1 MSSHRALLLLC
12 LICGCWAFG
21 FGLECPLASRW
32 LEIAGHSEGFI
43 GLNTGTHFFGVI
55 VAGLAAPALMR
66 RYGRGCIAI
75 GLLLSGAAVA
85 AFPWSRAVG
94 GLFVLRFV
102 AGAGGALAMVP
113 LESLVNLS
121 APPEGRARAFGWY
134 ATAVGIGFA
143 LGSGVGLAVF
153 EVAPQFSFLLG
164 GITLLGLLMVPR
176 LPQVAAEAHAPDR
189 GVSFRPPFLSM
200 GSAWTQGFLEAG
212 MLALLPLYLSSL
224 GIGDTEVGALIG
236 VILVGVIGFQLPIA
250 WLADHFG
257 RERML
262 LACFALVAVGL
273 AVIPHLGR
281 GFTLSAWL
289 FVVGVCSGALY
300 PLGLALLGERLPAV
314 EIPRANA
321 WYLSVN
327 CGGCLVSPV
336 VSGPVMTWWGRAGMF
351 YVGLFVVISVVALW
365 ALVTLRRP
373 PASADRPPA
382 RATGRGVPSARRSA
396 RRSPR
401 ASGWR

>member
-1 MSSHRALLLLC
+1 MSSHRALLLLY
-12 LICGCWAFG
+12 LTCGCWAFS

-43 GLNTGTHFFGVI
+43 GLNTATHFLGVI

-66 RYGRGCIAI
+66 RYGRGSIAI

-85 AFPWSRAVG
+85 AFPWSSAAD

-113 LESLVNLS
+113 LESLINLS

-153 EVAPQFSFLLG
+153 DVTPQFSFLLG

-176 LPQVAAEAHAPDR
+176 LPLVAALGHAPDR
-189 GVSFRPPFLSM
+189 GVPFRPPFLSM

-224 GIGDTEVGALIG
+224 GIGDTEVGALIS
-236 VILVGVIGFQLPIA
+236 VILIGVIGFQLPIG
-250 WLADHFG
+250 WLADRFG
-257 RERML
+257 RERTL
-262 LACFALVAVGL
+262 AACFAVVAVGL
-273 AVIPHLGR
+273 AVIPYLGR

-314 EIPRANA
+314 DIPRANA

-327 CGGCLVSPV
+327 CCGCLVGPAI
-336 VSGPVMTWWGRAGMF
+336 SGPVMTWWGRVGMF
-351 YVGLFVVISVVALW
+351 YMGLVVVIGVVAVW
-365 ALVTLRRP
+365 ALVVLRRP
-373 PASADRPPA
+373 PASADRA
-382 RATGRGVPSARRSA
+382 RGAATGRGLPSARRSA
-396 RRSPR
+396 R
-401 ASGWR
+401 

>member
-1 MSSHRALLLLC
+1 MSSHRALLLLYMT
-12 LICGCWAFG
+12 CGCWAFS

-32 LEIAGHSEGFI
+32 LEVAGHSEGFI

-55 VAGLAAPALMR
+55 VAGFAAPALMR
-66 RYGRGCIAI
+66 RHGRGCIAI

-85 AFPWSRAVG
+85 AFPWSGPGAG
-94 GLFVLRFV
+94 AFVLRFV

-121 APPEGRARAFGWY
+121 APAKSRAHAFGWY

-153 EVAPQFSFLLG
+153 EIAPQFSFMLG
-164 GITLLGLLMVPR
+164 GITLFGILMVLR
-176 LPQVAAEAHAPDR
+176 LPPVATVGHAADR
-189 GVSFRPPFLSM
+189 GNSFRPPFLSM

-224 GIGDTEVGALIG
+224 GIGDAEVGALIG
-236 VILVGVIGFQLPIA
+236 VILVGVIGFQLPIG
-250 WLADHFG
+250 WLADRFG

-262 LACFALVAVGL
+262 IACFAVVAVGL

-314 EIPRANA
+314 DIPRANA
-321 WYLSVN
+321 WYLTVN
-327 CGGCLVSPV
+327 CCGCLVSPV
-336 VSGPVMTWWGRAGMF
+336 ISGPVMTWWGRAGMF
-351 YVGLFVVISVVALW
+351 HVGLCVVIGVVAVW
-365 ALVTLRRP
+365 ASVTLRRP
-373 PASADRPPA
+373 PASADRPRGA
-382 RATGRGVPSARRSA
+382 ATGRGVPSARRSA
-396 RRSPR
+396 R
-401 ASGWR
+401 